1 MKKILIALG
10 DGFEEIEA
18 LASYDVLKRAG
29 CEVILANANPSAN
42 SAKSSGADSYGSSD
56 SIVIE
61 SKSHAKL
68 PHGGLVAVSQTGL
81 KILCDTSIQKFTN
94 DKNALNSL
102 DAVLLP
108 GGMRGVENLAN
119 CETLGDLLKNFIN
132 DKNKIIAAI
141 CAAPLALA
149 NFGVLENRH
158 FTCYPSIEKM
168 IAKRDGSAIFESCAE
183 DFTALNYTQN
193 LSQNSARSPKD
204 SIESDKNPTQ
214 NFRISQNVI
223 RDGNLLTSRGP
234 ATALEFAFCLCE
246 ALCGKESANALR
258 SGMLVK

>member
-18 LASYDVLKRAG
+18 LASYDVLRRAG
-29 CEVILANANPSAN
+29 CEVILASANPSAN
-42 SAKSSGADSYGSSD
+42 STNSSGADSYGSSD

-132 DKNKIIAAI
+132 DKNKIVAAI

-158 FTCYPSIEKM
+158 FTCYPSIEEL
-168 IAKRDGSAIFESCAE
+168 IIKRDNSAIFEDCSS
-183 DFTALNYTQN
+183 DFNTA
-193 LSQNSARSPKD
+193 NSA
-204 SIESDKNPTQ
+204 KNQ

-223 RDGNLLTSRGP
+223 KDDNLLTSRGP

-246 ALCGKESANALR
+246 ALCGKEIADGLR
-258 SGMLVK
+258 SGMLAK